1 MTLDKVAGR
10 GRGFCC
16 DWGPFPEKPFSLSEA
31 AGLSG
36 SESRA
41 VVSLGSVQGAV
52 GTLGSPRQGS
62 AVWPGNTAGG
72 QSGWA
77 DWVVT
82 LRGEGWAPVAKA
94 GLRG

>member
-10 GRGFCC
+10 GRGFHC

-52 GTLGSPRQGS
+52 CTLGAPRQGS
-62 AVWPGNTAGG
+62 AVWPCVMAGG

-77 DWVVT
+77 DWVMT